1 MQNLFRHRTQAWT
14 HRIPSHLHY
23 GKDRVRIPYDHR
35 YCPSPGCPPQTLGDE
50 LHILTACAPTD
61 PFWQTQIELFN
72 GLARLFQMHHFSSYG
87 DLDRARI
94 MLGTPPVDL
103 PRKYMPLWQEHAP
116 AQCAAF
122 ARALYE
128 YLLRVP
134 QPGLQAS
141 SSEESD
147 GYVYETSGLIV
158 CRGSV
163 TPPRAGGGM
172 VPPSALHGDL
182 NVPSLHDP

>member
-1 MQNLFRHRTQAWT
+1 MRCGIFHWKVGEKKLAIN
-14 HRIPSHLHY
+14 
-23 GKDRVRIPYDHR
+23 
-35 YCPSPGCPPQTLGDE
+35 
-50 LHILTACAPTD
+50 
-61 PFWQTQIELFN
+61 QTQHQLLKTF
-72 GLARLFQMHHFSSYG
+72 
-87 DLDRARI
+87 
-94 MLGTPPVDL
+94 
-103 PRKYMPLWQEHAP
+103 
-116 AQCAAF
+116 AQ
-122 ARALYE
+122 ALYE

-134 QPGLQAS
+134 QPGLLAS